1 VGAHAGARPGP
12 PLPSHGWTPRRAR
25 RANLRAAR
33 HCGRRHP
40 SPAVGSHKALHA
52 AAAGVRPYTAR
63 VVSGRRGFNRYGGL
77 VLEPTPEVSSLVT
90 ILGVWIEE
98 IPKLKQIK
106 QHLQGKS
113 DKITFLISGD
123 GSDHYCSHF
132 GY

>member
-1 VGAHAGARPGP
+1 
-12 PLPSHGWTPRRAR
+12 
-25 RANLRAAR
+25 
-33 HCGRRHP
+33 
-40 SPAVGSHKALHA
+40 
-52 AAAGVRPYTAR
+52 
-63 VVSGRRGFNRYGGL
+63 

-123 GSDHYCSHF
+123 GSERSLLQSLWLREANL
-132 GY
+132 